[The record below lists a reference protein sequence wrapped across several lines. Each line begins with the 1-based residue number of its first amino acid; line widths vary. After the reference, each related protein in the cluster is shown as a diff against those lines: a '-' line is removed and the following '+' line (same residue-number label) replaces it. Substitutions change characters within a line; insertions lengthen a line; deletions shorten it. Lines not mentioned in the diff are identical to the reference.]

1 MARSK
6 HPERTIE
13 QILTISE
20 KLFIERGYEKTTMQD
35 ILNELKM
42 SKGAIYHH
50 FKSKEEIL
58 QTIIDKKVSR
68 EKTLLHDLAA
78 RTHAEN
84 ARDKISQ
91 ILSEFL
97 VNEADAFNS
106 APKSLMLSTIKDP
119 NIVVASLQTSV
130 LDMAPTL
137 SKLFAEGVEDG
148 SIKTDYPLEYAEIF
162 MLLFGTWIKPTL
174 FNRDKQQTEQRL
186 KALKQLMALLGI
198 DIISETMIEK
208 VLAFYQENELV

>member
-58 QTIIDKKVSR
+58 QTIIDKKVNR

-84 ARDKISQ
+84 AREKISQ

-137 SKLFAEGVEDG
+137 SKLRIGNFYLTARKSYATLMTRPPVGIVGGV
-148 SIKTDYPLEYAEIF
+148 
-162 MLLFGTWIKPTL
+162 TWQGANI
-174 FNRDKQQTEQRL
+174 L
-186 KALKQLMALLGI
+186 K
-198 DIISETMIEK
+198 EP
-208 VLAFYQENELV
+208 